1 MAALDRWMH
10 AVVDAVAQPLWV
22 IGPGGA
28 VAHVNAAAGRLL
40 GYDDARTLVGGSSHE
55 MLHARRPDGS
65 AYPAHECPI
74 VHASSSGGDPH
85 GVEVFV
91 TRAGRPVDVAW
102 RVADLPLPEHRLL
115 SFAPQ
120 PGVPVGRGVPSASAL
135 RARIA
140 ARHRD
145 PEFGVDVLA
154 RDAHVSVRTVQAV
167 LGRVGESPATLIREH
182 RLASARELLREGMPV
197 AAAAYGAGF
206 RDADT
211 FARAFRRRFGV
222 APGAFARAA
231 R

>member
-1 MAALDRWMH
+1 MAAVEEWMH
-10 AVVDAVAQPLWV
+10 AVVDAVPQPLWV

-40 GYDDARTLVGGSSHE
+40 GYADARGLVGGPSHE
-55 MLHARRPDGS
+55 ALHGHRADGS

-74 VHASSSGGDPH
+74 VHASSHGGDPR
-85 GVEVFV
+85 GSEVFV
-91 TRAGRPVDVAW
+91 TRSGRPLDVAW
-102 RVADLPLPEHRLL
+102 RVTELPLPEHLLL
-115 SFAPQ
+115 SFEPQ
-120 PGVPVGRGVPSASAL
+120 TAVPVQGGVPSASAL
-135 RARIA
+135 RAQIA

-167 LGRVGESPATLIREH
+167 LGRVGESPAALIREH
-182 RLASARELLREGMPV
+182 RLASAEVLLREGMPV

-206 RDADT
+206 RDPGT

-222 APGAFARAA
+222 TPGAFARAA
-231 R
+231 G